1 MGRVGRLPQH
11 SETEDSLA
19 GKELSSAYR
28 VKGILAILLKANLFS
43 TPGVPASLEGF
54 KEFFHDGPLKK
65 DPCITP
71 APASPPEVK
80 TTVLIGDIESA
91 RKGLSEVDHDE
102 LSVIAMNIMKGRC
115 PFKGVG
121 RPYLNP
127 CPGHVS
133 PKTSGSSYGAEVVM
147 QEIDLYPF
155 PALLF

>member
-1 MGRVGRLPQH
+1 MPQH
-11 SETEDSLA
+11 SETGRLFRGGMSFSVVLREAS
-19 GKELSSAYR
+19 GFF
-28 VKGILAILLKANLFS
+28 LKCDLFS
-43 TPGVPASLEGF
+43 SPGIPASLEGF
-54 KEFFHDGPLKK
+54 KEFSHDGPLKK

-91 RKGLSEVDHDE
+91 RKCLSGIDHNE
-102 LSVIAMNIMKGRC
+102 LSVIAVNIMKGRC

-127 CPGHVS
+127 GPSHVS

-147 QEIDLYPF
+147 QEIDLYPL